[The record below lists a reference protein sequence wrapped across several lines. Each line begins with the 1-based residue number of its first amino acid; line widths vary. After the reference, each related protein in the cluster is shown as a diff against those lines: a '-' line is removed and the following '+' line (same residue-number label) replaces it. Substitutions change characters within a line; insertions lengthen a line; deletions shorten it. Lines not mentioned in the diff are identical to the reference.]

1 MFDFF
6 NTFDFLFYCP
16 ELKTLLFV
24 FSLEFLI
31 CIKKK
36 KRVSEERLFTVI
48 TSGLLAAFY
57 SLCTEIK
64 VCIWQTPCLLVLLF
78 FLFISC
84 DCSYPF
90 EI

>member
-36 KRVSEERLFTVI
+36 KGF
-48 TSGLLAAFY
+48 
-57 SLCTEIK
+57 
-64 VCIWQTPCLLVLLF
+64 
-78 FLFISC
+78 
-84 DCSYPF
+84 
-90 EI
+90 